1 MVAITEVQASESYE
15 KPSIDVF
22 VGDDIYFLSPEEVAA
37 TKPLSALSEFY
48 IRKQPTNT
56 DVEAKMK
63 ALVID
68 RVNDDET
75 ITRYCKVTEPW
86 VVYIDPESGERY
98 VVNGNTRREA
108 YIRLQNSTAH
118 KDVNF
123 QDVAYRLFKEEPT
136 VENLID
142 YQILVNDTTKEH
154 DTLELASAATQYKEH
169 QYQMYLKQGLK
180 KTEAK
185 GRSTRDVKARFR
197 DKQGNPY
204 SDPYLTRLKKIS
216 ESSEYLKDLVRAG
229 LLTTNAI
236 AALDTYLNKDENNSL
251 TEEAVI
257 SGIRASQA
265 GTTEFVISDAAIH
278 EYFKTR
284 NAANPPAKK
293 DDDNTPPTETPTK
306 PAKTKEEIESMLTP
320 MLTAILALDDTLA
333 SDVDKTENVVNL
345 NAQMLNTLATIYPML
360 SVNHTQ
366 QFLGAIRDLFVQI
379 IDDPKTVSE
388 KVSNEGTKGVQQ
400 IGKLINSLKKVEIR
414 QADLTGV
421 IETDDAVTED
431 DQLTLPLVVSDEA
444 YTAIVE

>member
-1 MVAITEVQASESYE
+1 MVATTEIQASESYE

-22 VGDDIYFLSPEEVAA
+22 VGDDIYFLSPDDVKE
-37 TKPLSALSEFY
+37 TKPLSALSDFY
-48 IRKQPTNT
+48 IRKQPTNA

-63 ALVID
+63 ALIID
-68 RVNDDET
+68 RPADDGT
-75 ITRYCKVTEPW
+75 VTRYCKVTEPW
-86 VVYIDPESGERY
+86 VIYIDPETGERY

-123 QDVAYRLFKEEPT
+123 QDVAYRLFKEEPS

-142 YQILVNDTTKEH
+142 YQILVNDNTKEH
-154 DTLELASAATQYKEH
+154 DTLELARAATEYKEH
-169 QYQMYLKQGLK
+169 RLNYWIKQGKK

-185 GRSTRDVKARFR
+185 GLSTNDVKLRFR
-197 DKQGNPY
+197 DKNGKPY

-216 ESSEYLKDLVRAG
+216 ESSEYLKDMVRSG

-236 AALDTYLNKDENNSL
+236 AALDTHLNKEENANL

-257 SGIRASQA
+257 NGIRATQA
-265 GTTEFVISDAAIH
+265 GTTEFIISDASVN

-284 NAANPPAKK
+284 NAANPPSK
-293 DDDNTPPTETPTK
+293 DDNNAPPSDNPPKAP
-306 PAKTKEEIESMLTP
+306 KTKEEIEAMLTP

-333 SDVDKTENVVNL
+333 SDADKTENVVNL
-345 NAQMLNTLATIYPML
+345 NAQMLSTLATIYPML

-379 IDDPKTVSE
+379 IDDPKE
-388 KVSNEGTKGVQQ
+388 IADKVSGENKGVQQ
-400 IGKLINSLKKVEIR
+400 IGKLISTLKKVEIR

-421 IETDDAVTED
+421 IETGDATSDD
-431 DQLTLPLVVSDEA
+431 DQLTLPLVISDEA
-444 YTAIVE
+444 FTAVVE